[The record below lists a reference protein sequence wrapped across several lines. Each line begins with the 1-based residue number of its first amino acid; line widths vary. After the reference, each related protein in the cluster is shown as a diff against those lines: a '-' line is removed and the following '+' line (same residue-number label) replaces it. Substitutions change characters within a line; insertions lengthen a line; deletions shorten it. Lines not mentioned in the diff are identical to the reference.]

1 MLVSMD
7 LTKSSKAQA
16 HGDNEELVEQIL
28 SDDSRKKEEP
38 VVSPPLSPTKK
49 IMVCLGSVLLP
60 PLGLIWGIRYLRR
73 PHRSDKVVGLV
84 AIVLTIISIVVT
96 TKLTLSLFNRFNEE
110 LNQELLMLEGL

>member
-1 MLVSMD
+1 MDSMRD
-7 LTKSSKAQA
+7 SQAQA
-16 HGDNEELVEQIL
+16 HSDNKELIEQIL

-60 PLGLIWGIRYLRR
+60 PLGIIWGIKYLKR
-73 PHRSDKVVGLV
+73 PHRSDKLVGLA
-84 AIVLTIISIVVT
+84 AIILTIISIVAT
-96 TKLTLSLFNRFNEE
+96 INLTRSLFNRFNEE